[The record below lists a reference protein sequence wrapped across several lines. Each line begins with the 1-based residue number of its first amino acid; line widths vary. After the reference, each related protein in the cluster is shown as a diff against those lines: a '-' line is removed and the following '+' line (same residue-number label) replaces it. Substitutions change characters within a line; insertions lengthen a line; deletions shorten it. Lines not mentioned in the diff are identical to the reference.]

1 MNQYA
6 YPYLEPV
13 QTRTT
18 EPTAWQQE
26 LANALEGVF
35 AKGARELDEVVKG
48 LNGTRVR
55 PPSGDDWTP
64 DNFTAVMRE
73 QGA

>member
-18 EPTAWQQE
+18 KPTAWQQA

-55 PPSGDDWTP
+55 PPSGDAWTP

>member
-1 MNQYA
+1 MNEYK
-6 YPYLEPV
+6 YPCLEPV

-35 AKGARELDEVVKG
+35 AKGARELDAVVKG

-55 PPSGDDWTP
+55 PPNGDDWTISP
-64 DNFTAVMRE
+64 P
-73 QGA
+73 